1 MSSTLYDFL
10 GVSRDADAT
19 EIRTT
24 WRTLIADLDPSDPR
38 FRAYNEAAETLLDP
52 TRRAAYDET
61 LEPAEPAPEPE
72 PTTEVADDQAVDE
85 DENDGSDESED
96 ELPPPDPETRVG
108 RSGSRLPLVPGWVLA
123 AVSVVTALAV
133 TAVVLLWSQPS
144 ERSIESATTDAK
156 VAAQTAIEPILS
168 YDYRTLDQDQTDAH
182 RYLTSGYRA
191 EYDKAFNELI
201 KPNAAKTKTVVSVRV
216 IDAAIVRS
224 QGDDMVQVLLF
235 VNRPTTNKAKTVTY
249 KDQVTVTMVK
259 EDGKWL
265 VDKLSTTPLGA

>member
-10 GVSRDADAT
+10 GVDRDADAT
-19 EIRTT
+19 EIRST
-24 WRTLIADLDPSDPR
+24 WRALIADLDPSDPR

-52 TRRAAYDET
+52 ARRAAYDET
-61 LEPAEPAPEPE
+61 LEPVEPE
-72 PTTEVADDQAVDE
+72 PVAEDVVADDPTDDATE
-85 DENDGSDESED
+85 EK
-96 ELPPPDPETRVG
+96 LPPPDPQTRVG
-108 RSGSRLPLVPGWVLA
+108 RSGSRVPLVPGWLLA
-123 AVSVVTALAV
+123 AV

-144 ERSIESATTDAK
+144 EGSIESASTDAK

-168 YDYRTLDQDQTDAH
+168 YDYRTLDQDQNDAH

-191 EYDKAFNELI
+191 QYDKAFDELI

-216 IDAAIVRS
+216 IDAAIVRT

-235 VNRPTTNKAKTVTY
+235 VNRPTTNKARTVTF

-265 VDKLSTTPLGA
+265 VDKLSTTPLGAGGGA